1 MDGLEEEL
9 KSLLEEGNPDSAP
22 VPADG
27 VSFSEQILSVLP
39 DVPRSPLNVVSDGL
53 EAKLEQLKLSD

>member
-9 KSLLEEGNPDSAP
+9 KSLLEEGNPDSAS